1 MRIVD
6 TLTYDRNSNLFQQQN
21 KTTDLKGMNEALQKR
36 TERAVS
42 VEFSEEGMAA
52 LREKCRGTSGDK
64 VNMLYQRE
72 ECPPVELDST
82 GADVWSQSLSVH
94 RSASLRAIRES
105 GQEYGFEDI
114 MAASLESYAD
124 LYEEINVGYENGT
137 REIWVADGTNGK
149 RKLTKEEEIERLNCA
164 YQKEIKWQTM
174 VMNSRK
180 ETEKA
185 KNITFSGSTTS
196 SVQSDDS
203 DVSADEKELSRLMN
217 DMRKEYLAQRE
228 NGAYEKNMG
237 QAKMIASSLLNGFD
251 LKNHMITI
259 FEGVSLIK

>member
-21 KTTDLKGMNEALQKR
+21 KTTDLKSMNEAMKNR
-36 TERAVS
+36 MERAAS

-52 LREKCRGTSGDK
+52 LREKCRGISGDK

-72 ECPPVELDST
+72 ECPAVELDST

-124 LYEEINVGYENGT
+124 LYEEINEGYDNGT
-137 REIWVADGTNGK
+137 REVWVADDMNGK

-164 YQKEIKWQTM
+164 YQKEIEWQTM

-180 ETEKA
+180 EMEKA
-185 KNITFSGSTTS
+185 KNITFSGSS
-196 SVQSDDS
+196 SSSAPADS
-203 DVSADEKELSRLMN
+203 DNSADEKELSRLMN
-217 DMRKEYLAQRE
+217 DMRNEYLAQRE

-237 QAKMIASSLLNGFD
+237 QAKMIAGSLMNGLD
-251 LKNHMITI
+251 LKKHMITI
-259 FEGVSLIK
+259 FDGISLIK